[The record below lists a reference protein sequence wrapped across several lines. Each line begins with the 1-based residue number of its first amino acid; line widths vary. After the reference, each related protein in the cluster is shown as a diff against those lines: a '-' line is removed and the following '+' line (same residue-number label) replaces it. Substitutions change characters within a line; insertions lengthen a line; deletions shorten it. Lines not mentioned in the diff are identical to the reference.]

1 MDRELRRVLESSPEG
16 RAYLAAKKAAKS
28 ARSRRLAPRKAPGRE
43 AKEAKDARDAAFYER
58 AKRGA
63 AWRATSHG
71 FVRCE
76 VVDRGVRC
84 GFAAVD
90 PDHVLGGAY
99 RNDSER
105 LGDEGLMC
113 LCRAHHDMK
122 HANTPS
128 RAFWL
133 DQARDHAEGHDLPRL
148 LALVEKAR
156 ARYEAKH
163 PSPTRTEVTR

>member
-1 MDRELRRVLESSPEG
+1 MTSRELKMSD
-16 RAYLAAKKAAKS
+16 AALLRERDRQLAAKS
-28 ARSRRLAPRKAPGRE
+28 AARRRTAPRRAPGRE
-43 AKEAKDARDAAFYER
+43 ARERAEERDAAFYER

-76 VVDRGVRC
+76 VVERGIRC

-90 PDHVLGGAY
+90 PDHVIGGAY
-99 RNDSER
+99 RKDSER

-133 DQARDHAEGHDLPRL
+133 DQAAGHAEGHDLPRL
-148 LALVEKAR
+148 IALVAKAR

-163 PSPTRTEVTR
+163 PSPPATRERT